1 MHSNYLVIDFF
12 NKQLVDLKN
21 NNIDVIKTVRFPDHY
36 NYSEKELNNL
46 INQAKERN
54 SVLLTTEKDY
64 LRINE
69 NFRKKISFLKI
80 AVNIKDRNKFI
91 NEIKKVL

>member
-1 MHSNYLVIDFF
+1 
-12 NKQLVDLKN
+12 
-21 NNIDVIKTVRFPDHY
+21 
-36 NYSEKELNNL
+36 
-46 INQAKERN
+46 
-54 SVLLTTEKDY
+54 